1 MEKPAHLWVTVAP
14 DVRALVPRNGA
25 AWPSSRGGVAIH
37 VSSCCQGA
45 ELAGPWLLRAA
56 VRVPVAGADGTSPP
70 DRSRWL
76 GALHV
81 RWLRHMGV
89 RGADVYEGP
98 ASSHWCS
105 FGARRAGDVVV
116 GNQKIVS
123 VVELRRAHDVL
134 LVASTLLHPAP
145 WSVLC
150 NVVERPG
157 AEAVAIDDASVC
169 ASSVLASTLDAQ
181 AWAANLRSMLHLSLM
196 LSELRDG
203 TVEA

>member
-14 DVRALVPRNGA
+14 DARALVPRNGCA
-25 AWPSSRGGVAIH
+25 SPSSRGGIAIH
-37 VSSCCQGA
+37 LSSCCQGA

-56 VRVPVAGADGTSPP
+56 VRVPLAAGAGTAPP

-89 RGADVYEGP
+89 RGAVVYEGP
-98 ASSHWCS
+98 PRPHWCS
-105 FGARRAGDVVV
+105 FGARRPGDVLV
-116 GNQKIVS
+116 GNQKIAS
-123 VVELRRAHDVL
+123 VMELRRAHDAL
-134 LVASTLLHPAP
+134 LVASTLLHPSP
-145 WSVLC
+145 WDVLC
-150 NVVERPG
+150 RVLGRPG
-157 AEAVAIDDASVC
+157 ADAVEIDDASVC
-169 ASSVLASTLDAQ
+169 ASSVLASTLDAH
-181 AWAANLRSMLHLSLM
+181 AWAANLRSMLHLSLT